1 MGILALQ
8 LYIRGLNRTK
18 SLFNLLDIRKI
29 DNEYESNI
37 TGKPIK
43 HYDKKLFEK
52 ETIFYVLDYYQ
63 NQTNTYRNRKRIDL
77 NRDYIEAYGIKN
89 PSRFK
94 LNKIFTK
101 LKRNTSNKSKDSE
114 ELDIFIDFIKQC
126 LQVEIQKRISI
137 NDLLKHKF
145 LN

>member
-1 MGILALQ
+1 M
-8 LYIRGLNRTK
+8 
-18 SLFNLLDIRKI
+18 
-29 DNEYESNI
+29 
-37 TGKPIK
+37 
-43 HYDKKLFEK
+43 
-52 ETIFYVLDYYQ
+52 LDYYQ
-63 NQTNTYRNRKRIDL
+63 NKINNYRNRKRIDL

-101 LKRNTSNKSKDSE
+101 LRRNTSNKSE

-126 LQVEIQKRISI
+126 LQVEISERMVIS
-137 NDLLKHKF
+137 DLLKHKF